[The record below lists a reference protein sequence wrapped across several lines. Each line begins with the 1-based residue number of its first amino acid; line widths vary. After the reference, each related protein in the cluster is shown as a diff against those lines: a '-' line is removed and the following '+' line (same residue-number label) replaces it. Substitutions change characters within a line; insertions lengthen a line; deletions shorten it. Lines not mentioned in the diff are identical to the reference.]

1 MQLGIALYD
10 ALRSVDI
17 PDNKAMDVVNALESE
32 MNQQLATK
40 QDLIATRQ
48 DLKQEISQLE
58 TRLTVRMGAM
68 GAGIIGIQSII
79 MALLKVFG

>member
-1 MQLGIALYD
+1 MQLGLALYN

-17 PDNKAMDVVNALESE
+17 PDDEAMNLVNALESE

-40 QDLIATRQ
+40 QDL
-48 DLKQEISQLE
+48 SQLG

-79 MALLKVFG
+79 MALLKVFD